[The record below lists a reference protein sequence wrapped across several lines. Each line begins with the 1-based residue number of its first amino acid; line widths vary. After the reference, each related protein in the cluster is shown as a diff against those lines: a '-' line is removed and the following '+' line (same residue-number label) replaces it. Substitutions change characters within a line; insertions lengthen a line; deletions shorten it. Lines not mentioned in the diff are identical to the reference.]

1 MPPTPRKSAGPKKA
15 AQAAGEALTNPF
27 SSISDEPGFD
37 PDKEPGFDLPETPPY
52 RPSPLKNKLVQLYA
66 GIGLGL
72 SAFDPYCGSQII
84 ANAEATGTAMDK
96 LARENASVKRVLER
110 LVATSVVLEVVSAH
124 VPIMMAVAMHH
135 GPDGLKNQLNGM
147 AGRMNEAQNAA

>member
-15 AQAAGEALTNPF
+15 AGNASNPF
-27 SSISDEPGFD
+27 SDVTQEPTFDTDNEPGFEI
-37 PDKEPGFDLPETPPY
+37 PDTPPY

-72 SAFDPYCGSQII
+72 SAFDPYCGGQII
-84 ANAEATGTAMDK
+84 ANAEATGIAMDK